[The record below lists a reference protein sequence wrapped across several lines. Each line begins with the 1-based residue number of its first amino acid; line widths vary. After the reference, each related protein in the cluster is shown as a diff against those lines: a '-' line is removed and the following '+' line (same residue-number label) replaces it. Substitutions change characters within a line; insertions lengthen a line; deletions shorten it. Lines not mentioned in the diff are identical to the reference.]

1 MYGQP
6 RGGLQHCIFRTR
18 NMMLK
23 YCACQAHRDAFFYDS
38 YRRKGSSVPEP
49 CEFEVGR
56 RLAGG
61 RQGEYP
67 KDGVPCALM
76 PPLGS
81 WDNNIT
87 DWRVPCALMST
98 ANKGGA
104 CCMSGG

>member
-1 MYGQP
+1 MYFP
-6 RGGLQHCIFRTR
+6 
-18 NMMLK
+18 
-23 YCACQAHRDAFFYDS
+23 DAEHDAEVLCMPGTSGCFFLRS